1 MERATGFEPATSTL
15 ARLRAT
21 NCAKPANARNNIRKP
36 SDQCKRKH
44 EIHANFLF
52 RMLFSDVYGPEFSVA
67 YQDRYVQID
76 ANVSTLM
83 LRFSYRKNIV
93 S

>member
-52 RMLFSDVYGPEFSVA
+52 RMLFSDGYGPEFSVA

-76 ANVSTLM
+76 AHLNSDAPVLIS
-83 LRFSYRKNIV
+83 
-93 S
+93 

>member
-52 RMLFSDVYGPEFSVA
+52 WMLFSDVYEPEFTVA
-67 YQDRYVQID
+67 YQDRYVQIYARLNSD
-76 ANVSTLM
+76 APVLIS
-83 LRFSYRKNIV
+83 
-93 S
+93 

>member
-1 MERATGFEPATSTL
+1 
-15 ARLRAT
+15 
-21 NCAKPANARNNIRKP
+21 
-36 SDQCKRKH
+36 
-44 EIHANFLF
+44 
-52 RMLFSDVYGPEFSVA
+52 MLFSDVYEPEFSVA